1 MVLAHLFRLFLSLGG
16 KLLKTGVFHFINTRP
31 LLSAIF
37 FDSFGAVYRQKT
49 DQFIAVN
56 PDLVVSLFLGF
67 IEDELDPEVQVRS
80 CDVVGVLRGA
90 VSGPAQVS
98 DHISRCHDTAL
109 FEI

>member
-56 PDLVVSLFLGF
+56 PDLVISFFLGF
-67 IEDELDPEVQVRS
+67 VKNELQSKMQVRFS
-80 CDVVGVLRGA
+80 DVVGVFSAA
-90 VSGPAQVS
+90 VPGVPEIT
-98 DHISRCHDTAL
+98 DHVPGGDETAL
-109 FEI
+109 FQV